1 MIKSK
6 NQLVEV
12 ISFICI
18 FLLLFGCTLA
28 AAQEKSAENRELGAE
43 FITKF
48 DKDMDGK
55 VSESEFPGPSEH
67 FQEFDKNN
75 DGYIDKDEA
84 PTKPPRRRR
93 R

>member
-1 MIKSK
+1 MVKR
-6 NQLVEV
+6 NNLLMEV
-12 ISFICI
+12 IGLICV
-18 FLLLFGCTLA
+18 FLLLFGYTIVS
-28 AAQEKSAENRELGAE
+28 AQEKSAANRELGTA

-48 DKDMDGK
+48 DKDLDGK

-84 PTKPPRRRR
+84 PTKPPRKRR
-93 R
+93 

>member
-1 MIKSK
+1 
-6 NQLVEV
+6 
-12 ISFICI
+12 
-18 FLLLFGCTLA
+18 
-28 AAQEKSAENRELGAE
+28 
-43 FITKF
+43 
-48 DKDMDGK
+48 MDGK

>member
-1 MIKSK
+1 MIRRK
-6 NQLVEV
+6 NLLMEA
-12 ISFICI
+12 IGLICI
-18 FLLLFGCTLA
+18 SLLLFEGSTA
-28 AAQEKSAENRELGAE
+28 SAQEKSAENRELGAE